1 MLARLLRNAC
11 DLITSI
17 HSQFRK
23 DVHLNHKY
31 QLKANG
37 RLVMITSAE
46 FDINRLTANC
56 IFVQYIVLLFS
67 FINAV
72 SKCSIGCESRD
83 ITRSIAMFLYLHIIN
98 EGIPQ
103 YTYPIT
109 IFPCIICA
117 YWCLTHIVLCFL
129 FCFVCLRL
137 VTCIWWCPTHDYRFM
152 CIIILFD

>member
-1 MLARLLRNAC
+1 
-11 DLITSI
+11 
-17 HSQFRK
+17 
-23 DVHLNHKY
+23 
-31 QLKANG
+31 
-37 RLVMITSAE
+37 
-46 FDINRLTANC
+46 LTANC

-137 VTCIWWCPTHDYRFM
+137 VTCIWWCPTHIMLCFFSICLRIVYPMLPISLDCPFLIAPSVSLT
-152 CIIILFD
+152 IIPSLLT